1 MVLPLYTVT
10 SLVQATIISKV
21 LPWPTTTFP
30 AFTLDSLQSIC
41 NAAAGRVSQIVSVKA
56 SRHFI
61 LNKIQSP
68 NNGVN
73 LGLNGINDSLLE
85 PFASPAA
92 VSSASPQVFLTLDKF
107 PPSVFTMAVS
117 SAWSVSPQT
126 STWLILSPPSSLY
139 LSNVIFSPLTTLF
152 KLQLAYTPHLSSLN
166 LPHLD
171 LLLFIAI
178 ITF

>member
-10 SLVQATIISKV
+10 SLVQATIISKL

-92 VSSASPQVFLTLDKF
+92 VSSASPPGLPHPRQVPTFGLYNGCFFCLEG
-107 PPSVFTMAVS
+107 
-117 SAWSVSPQT
+117 
-126 STWLILSPPSSLY
+126 LSPDIYMANSFSS
-139 LSNVIFSPLTTLF
+139 F
-152 KLQLAYTPHLSSLN
+152 KSLLVKCHLLSSN
-166 LPHLD
+166 HP
-171 LLLFIAI
+171 I
-178 ITF
+178 